1 MYVVRA
7 CWTLKLCRILAVSKE
22 FKVVYIF
29 FMVFMDAIQ
38 LRDCKFALK
47 LFKVGEI
54 VLLKKELIN
63 FYTPIKMKKLALL
76 AVAVGA
82 VAMTS
87 CKSKEDMYRKMYE
100 EAKAQQTT
108 VDQTKTVVV
117 APAET
122 TKTVVTPTQ
131 TTTQTTTVTPVDLS
145 GTRQIQGGITVVSG
159 EQLKEFSVVV
169 GSFQTQAN
177 AEGLKSLLQQ
187 KGYSSR
193 VIRTNETIN
202 GHTGWFRV
210 IAASFSDKA
219 SAAQLRDQMK
229 GDYPGAWLLYKK

>member
-1 MYVVRA
+1 M
-7 CWTLKLCRILAVSKE
+7 VSKE
-22 FKVVYIF
+22 IKVVCIF
-29 FMVFMDAIQ
+29 FTVIMDAIQ

-47 LFKVGEI
+47 LSKVDKSTD
-54 VLLKKELIN
+54 KKELIN
-63 FYTPIKMKKLALL
+63 FHTPIKMKKLALL
-76 AVAVGA
+76 AVAIGA

-108 VDQTKTVVV
+108 VDQTKAVVV

-122 TKTVVTPTQ
+122 TKTVVTPA
-131 TTTQTTTVTPVDLS
+131 QTTTVTPVDLS

-159 EQLKEFSVVV
+159 EQLKAFSVVV

-177 AEGLKSLLQQ
+177 AEGLKNLLQQ

-202 GHTGWFRV
+202 GHTGWYRV
-210 IAASFSDKA
+210 IAASFNDKA
-219 SAAQLRDQMK
+219 SAVQLRDQMV
-229 GDYPGAWLLYKK
+229 GDYPGAWLLYNK

>member
-1 MYVVRA
+1 
-7 CWTLKLCRILAVSKE
+7 
-22 FKVVYIF
+22 
-29 FMVFMDAIQ
+29 
-38 LRDCKFALK
+38 
-47 LFKVGEI
+47 
-54 VLLKKELIN
+54 
-63 FYTPIKMKKLALL
+63 MKKLALL

-100 EAKAQQTT
+100 EAKSQQTT
-108 VDQTKTVVV
+108 VEQNKAVVV

-122 TKTVVTPTQ
+122 KTTVVTPA
-131 TTTQTTTVTPVDLS
+131 QTTTVAPVDLS
-145 GTRQIQGGITVVSG
+145 GTRQIQGEITVVSG

-177 AEGLKSLLQQ
+177 AEGLKTLLQQ

-202 GHTGWFRV
+202 GQTGWYRV
-210 IAASFSDKA
+210 IAASYSDKA